1 MKFLKALPFAAMAI
15 LVPVAVPAAA
25 EEPAA
30 VAPAPAYSTSA
41 TEIGTLLDN
50 PQTRAVLDKHMPAF
64 ASNPQ
69 IEMARAMTLRQ
80 IQSFAA
86 DMLKQLGVSR
96 VKILTNNPAKIAALK
111 AAGLDVV
118 AQERVI
124 GRPTPQNVGYLAAK
138 RDRAGH

>member
-1 MKFLKALPFAAMAI
+1 MKFLKTLPFAAMAI

-86 DMLKQLGVSR
+86 DMLTDEVLAKVDADL
-96 VKILTNNPAKIAALK
+96 AKITK
-111 AAGLDVV
+111 AG
-118 AQERVI
+118 
-124 GRPTPQNVGYLAAK
+124 
-138 RDRAGH
+138 